1 MRMNFQL
8 PGNIQHALNYCEVS
22 DVLGKMVILA
32 NTPKNISW
40 KFFAVQNTEL
50 SKGNGYIQKLSDLS
64 PRKTNFRMQNGHAE
78 SRTYH

>member
-8 PGNIQHALNYCEVS
+8 PGNIQRALNYCEES

-40 KFFAVQNTEL
+40 KSFTVQNTEL

-64 PRKTNFRMQNGHAE
+64 PRKTNFRM
-78 SRTYH
+78 